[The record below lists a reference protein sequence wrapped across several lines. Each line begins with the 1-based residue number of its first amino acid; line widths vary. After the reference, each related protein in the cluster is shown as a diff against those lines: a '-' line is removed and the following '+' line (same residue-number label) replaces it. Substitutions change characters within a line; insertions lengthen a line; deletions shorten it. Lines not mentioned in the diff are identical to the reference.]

1 MNAWLHTRS
10 NLRLLIIIVLE
21 IFITPF
27 SFSAQ
32 TGDTVDVKM
41 HGTLKRK
48 PCHINNDGIIEINFG
63 NVGINKV
70 DGKRYI
76 QPIDY
81 KLECEDPDESANL
94 KMTLQGTQT
103 SYNTGAINTSIN
115 GLGIEI
121 LQTGKAVVINQSF
134 VIDYNNPPKLEAV
147 PVASGAALTEGAFTA
162 TATLLAEYE

>member
-1 MNAWLHTRS
+1 M
-10 NLRLLIIIVLE
+10 
-21 IFITPF
+21 
-27 SFSAQ
+27 
-32 TGDTVDVKM
+32 VDVTM

-63 NVGINKV
+63 NVGINKI

-81 KLECEDPDESANL
+81 TLECEDPEESANL

-103 SYNTGAINTSIN
+103 SYNTGAINTSVN

-121 LQTGKAVVINQSF
+121 LQTGKAVVINQPF
-134 VIDYNNPPKLEAV
+134 TIDYNNPPKLEAV
-147 PVASGAALTEGAFTA
+147 PVASGTALTEGAFTA